1 MSSLS
6 NGFVFRAAPN
16 EGEQERGRGEGGE
29 VKKHPKK
36 AGFSHHYE
44 EG

>member
-16 EGEQERGRGEGGE
+16 EGEQEGGRGGGQ
-29 VKKHPKK
+29 KNIQKK